1 MLTKIELQNFKCFK
15 EKTVF
20 PLGQLTLLTGINGRG
35 KSSLLQSLLLMRQSI
50 EHDNRTNQLILNGSC
65 LNLGRFDEIRNTGTS
80 IGKPININ
88 YFYDNKIDLNQAEII
103 TVQGSANYSFVED
116 MNDDLVAALK
126 VVEIMG
132 KLYSSST
139 NNPSPYRKVFE
150 VDQCLKDNQTI
161 SQFIPDKILEEESHD
176 YHQKIFHKSL
186 NFSGIHY
193 ISADRIGP
201 QDFYLRSTLAKF
213 PNVGL
218 KGEKTVNLLH
228 RMKDELIN
236 EQLCLGDNA
245 QTLIIQT
252 QEWLNKIFDGA
263 KVEVSGS
270 QTNVLEL
277 MLNSSLSKDRFRPV
291 NLGFGYHCILPIIVS
306 GLIAKEGEI
315 LIVENPE
322 AHLHPKAQSE
332 LAKFLAKVSS
342 CGVQVLI
349 ESHSDHILNALRI
362 AVLDNVL
369 SYEELSILYFSQ
381 KIGQSVVQ
389 IPIDSD
395 GKIEQW
401 PDGFFDQMDKDF
413 ERLFGI

>member
-1 MLTKIELQNFKCFK
+1 MLTKIELQNFKCFQ

-20 PLGQLTLLTGINGRG
+20 PLGQLTLLTGLNGRG

-50 EHDNRTNQLILNGSC
+50 EYDERTRKLILNGNC
-65 LNLGRFDEIRNTGTS
+65 LNLGTFDEIRNTGTS
-80 IGKPININ
+80 REKPIYFN
-88 YFYDNKIDLNQAEII
+88 YFYDNTTDEI
-103 TVQGSANYSFVED
+103 TTTQGSINYSFVED
-116 MNDDLVAALK
+116 KNDDLVVALTK
-126 VVEIMG
+126 VEI
-132 KLYSSST
+132 KENFYSPLEKHKNSNTSHKIVNYNPTILQSST
-139 NNPSPYRKVFE
+139 TRVK
-150 VDQCLKDNQTI
+150 
-161 SQFIPDKILEEESHD
+161 
-176 YHQKIFHKSL
+176 
-186 NFSGIHY
+186 FSAIHY

-201 QDFYLRSTLAKF
+201 QDFYLRSTLSKF

-218 KGEKTVNLLH
+218 KGEQTVNLLH

-291 NLGFGYHCILPIIVS
+291 NIGFGYHCILPIIVS

-342 CGVQVLI
+342 CGIQILI
-349 ESHSDHILNALRI
+349 ESHSDHILNGLRI
-362 AVLDNVL
+362 AVLDNIL
-369 SYEELSILYFSQ
+369 SHEDLSILFFSH
-381 KIGQSVVQ
+381 KIGQSLVQ

-395 GKIEQW
+395 GKIEEW
-401 PDGFFDQMDKDF
+401 PDGFFDQIDKDF

>member
-1 MLTKIELQNFKCFK
+1 MFTKIELENFKCFR

-50 EHDNRTNQLILNGSC
+50 EYDNRTNKLILNGKC

-80 IGKPININ
+80 REKPIYFN
-88 YFYDNKIDLNQAEII
+88 YFYNHTIVNQAE
-103 TVQGSANYSFVED
+103 TLTTQGSVNYSFVED
-116 MNDDLVAALK
+116 MNDDLVAALTE
-126 VVEIMG
+126 VEIKG
-132 KLYSSST
+132 NTFSSST
-139 NNPSPYRKVFE
+139 NNSTPYHQV
-150 VDQCLKDNQTI
+150 LKDAPTI
-161 SQFIPDKILEEESHD
+161 LGFLPDWSKFVSIDYLYELFQDDPTILEFTLEW
-176 YHQKIFHKSL
+176 L
-186 NFSGIHY
+186 NFSAIHY

-201 QDFYLRSTLAKF
+201 QDFYLRSTLPKF

-218 KGEKTVNLLH
+218 KGEQTVNLLH

-236 EQLCLGDNA
+236 DKLYLGEDA

-263 KVEVSGS
+263 KVEVFGS
-270 QTNVLEL
+270 QTNILEL
-277 MLNSSLSKDRFRPV
+277 MLNSSLSKDRFRPA
-291 NLGFGYHCILPIIVS
+291 NIGFGYHCILPIIVS
-306 GLIAKEGEI
+306 GLIAKKGEI

-342 CGVQVLI
+342 CGIQVLI

-362 AVLDNVL
+362 AVLDKIL
-369 SYEELSILYFSQ
+369 SNEELSILYFSQ
-381 KIGQSVVQ
+381 KIGES
-389 IPIDSD
+389 
-395 GKIEQW
+395 
-401 PDGFFDQMDKDF
+401 
-413 ERLFGI
+413 